1 MTEISP
7 ALDARPAPQAANR
20 LVHEAVHRCRPLSRE
35 GLSERLFTLA
45 FSGLVYPQIW
55 EDPAVD
61 LAAMEITTD
70 HHIVT
75 IASGGCNVMSYLSA
89 SPARITAVDLNR
101 SHVALTRLKL
111 AGIRHLP
118 SWEAFYRFFGEAD
131 EMANIRG
138 FRQHIE
144 PHLDPETRAFWQG
157 RGAAGR
163 RRIALFSANIYR
175 RGLLG
180 RFIGAGHGLARLY
193 GVDLSGFVKA
203 RNVREQRAF
212 FDSKIAPLFDKRLV
226 RWLTRHPASLFGL
239 GIPPAQHRELMETGQ
254 GDIASVLRARL
265 ERLACGFPLRD
276 NYFAWQ
282 AFNRGYAPG
291 GSGPLPLYLQQD
303 LYSTI
308 RQAAPRVEVRRIS
321 MTRALAAFPTN
332 SVDRVVLLDAQDW
345 MRADQLDA
353 LWSEVTRTAR
363 LGARVIFRTAGV
375 ASILPGRLAP
385 ALLDRW
391 HYEADRSRELGLMDR
406 SSIYG
411 GFHLYRLKDRPG
423 TVIA

>member
-1 MTEISP
+1 
-7 ALDARPAPQAANR
+7 
-20 LVHEAVHRCRPLSRE
+20 
-35 GLSERLFTLA
+35 
-45 FSGLVYPQIW
+45 
-55 EDPAVD
+55 
-61 LAAMEITTD
+61 
-70 HHIVT
+70 
-75 IASGGCNVMSYLSA
+75 
-89 SPARITAVDLNR
+89 
-101 SHVALTRLKL
+101 VALTRLKL

-118 SWEAFYRFFGEAD
+118 SWDAFYRFFGEAD
-131 EMANIRG
+131 EAANIRA
-138 FRQHIE
+138 FHEHIE

-180 RFIGAGHGLARLY
+180 RFIGAGHGLAKLY
-193 GVDLSGFVKA
+193 GVDLSDFIKA

-226 RWLTRHPASLFGL
+226 RWLTRRRASLFGL
-239 GIPPAQHRELMETGQ
+239 GIPPAQYRELEETGE
-254 GDIASVLRARL
+254 GDIAAVLRARL

-291 GSGPLPLYLQQD
+291 GCGPLPPYLQQE
-303 LYSTI
+303 LYPRI
-308 RQAAPRVEVRRIS
+308 RQAASRVEVRRIS
-321 MTRALAAFPTN
+321 MTRALAGLPAD

-345 MRADQLDA
+345 MSTDQLDQ
-353 LWSEVTRTAR
+353 LWSEITRTAR
-363 LGARVIFRTAGV
+363 SGARVIFRTAGV

-391 HYEADRSRELGLMDR
+391 HYEEERSRALTLMDR

-411 GFHLYRLKDRPG
+411 GFHLYRLKDLAETAVP
-423 TVIA
+423 

>member
-1 MTEISP
+1 MTQISP
-7 ALDARPAPQAANR
+7 ALDLRPAPQAAGR
-20 LVHEAVHRCRPLSRE
+20 LVHEAVHRYRPLSRE

-61 LAAMEITTD
+61 LAAMQITPD
-70 HHIVT
+70 HHVVT

-118 SWEAFYRFFGEAD
+118 SWDAFYRFFGEAD
-131 EMANIRG
+131 EVGNIRA
-138 FRQHIE
+138 FRHCIE

-180 RFIGAGHGLARLY
+180 RFIGAGHRLARLY
-193 GVDLSGFVKA
+193 GVDLSDFVKA

-226 RWLTRHPASLFGL
+226 RWLTRRPASLFGL
-239 GIPPAQHRELMETGQ
+239 GIPPAQYRELKETGE
-254 GDIASVLRARL
+254 GDIASVLRSRL
-265 ERLACGFPLRD
+265 ERLACGFPLRE

-291 GSGPLPLYLQQD
+291 GSGPVPLYLQQD
-303 LYSTI
+303 LYPRI
-308 RQAAPRVEVRRIS
+308 REAASRVEVRRIS
-321 MTRALAAFPTN
+321 MTRALAALAPD

-345 MRADQLDA
+345 MRSDQLDA
-353 LWSEVTRTAR
+353 LWSEITRTAR
-363 LGARVIFRTAGV
+363 PGARVIFRTAGV

-391 HYEADRSRELGLMDR
+391 HYEKERSRELTAMDR

-411 GFHLYRLKDRPG
+411 GFHLYCLKDQAG
-423 TVIA
+423 TAVA